1 MQVDYAV
8 IEKLQAMARRERS
21 REIACLIQRA
31 ILWIRARLP
40 GADPALHD
48 AVCCAA

>member
-1 MQVDYAV
+1 MQIDYAV
-8 IEKLQAMARRERS
+8 IEKLLAMARRERS

-40 GADPALHD
+40 GADPSLHD
-48 AVCCAA
+48 AFCCAA

>member
-8 IEKLQAMARRERS
+8 IEKLHAMARRERA

-31 ILWIRARLP
+31 IVWIRARLR
-40 GADPALHD
+40 GADPSLND